1 MGRPNRDEVVSFL
14 RQFKR
19 AALGPPER
27 LEIWS
32 AIKNV
37 DGMLQLGINA
47 VMRNDFLIQLTPED
61 YCEGPKDDDDSSRG
75 GEVWIFGM
83 TIGDQEVYIKLK
95 VVGEE
100 PFDTAICLSF
110 HPAERP
116 LNYPFRK

>member
-1 MGRPNRDEVVSFL
+1 MSRPNRDEVVSFL

-19 AALGPPER
+19 AAIGPPER
-27 LEIWS
+27 LEIWRTL
-32 AIKNV
+32 KNV
-37 DGMLQLGINA
+37 DGLLQLGSNA
-47 VMRNDFLIQLTPED
+47 AMRDDYLLQLTPED

-100 PFDTAICLSF
+100 PFDMAICLSF

>member
-27 LEIWS
+27 LEIWRTL
-32 AIKNV
+32 KNV
-37 DGMLQLGINA
+37 DGLLQLGSNA
-47 VMRNDFLIQLTPED
+47 AMRDDYLLQLTPED

-75 GEVWIFGM
+75 GKIWIFGM

-100 PFDTAICLSF
+100 PFDKAICLSF

>member
-19 AALGPPER
+19 AALEPPER

-47 VMRNDFLIQLTPED
+47 VMRDEYLILLTPED
-61 YCEGPKDDDDSSRG
+61 Y
-75 GEVWIFGM
+75 
-83 TIGDQEVYIKLK
+83 
-95 VVGEE
+95 
-100 PFDTAICLSF
+100 CLSF

-116 LNYPFRK
+116 LDYPFRK

>member
-1 MGRPNRDEVVSFL
+1 MGRPNRNEVVSFL

-27 LEIWS
+27 LDIWS

-37 DGMLQLGINA
+37 DGLLQLGINA
-47 VMRNDFLIQLTPED
+47 TMRNDYLLQLTPED
-61 YCEGPKDDDDSSRG
+61 YCEGPKDDDDASREG
-75 GEVWIFGM
+75 KSWIFGM
-83 TIGDQEVYIKLK
+83 KIGDQEVYIKLK

-100 PFDTAICLSF
+100 PFDRAICLSF

-116 LNYPFRK
+116 LDYPLR